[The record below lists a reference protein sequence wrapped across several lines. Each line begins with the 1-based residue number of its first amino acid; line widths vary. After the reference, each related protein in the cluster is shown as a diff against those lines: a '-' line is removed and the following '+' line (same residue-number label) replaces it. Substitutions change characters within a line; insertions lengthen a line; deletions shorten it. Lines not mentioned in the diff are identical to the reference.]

1 MNEIEAIDQEIAEI
15 QALLGIQSQ
24 RQPLQGV
31 ASYVL
36 SGDTKLMDAERQQD
50 MQEAQLLNAM
60 KLAKINKEAQDS
72 HNKEREAEKNE
83 KEFLVASEKAS
94 ILQENIKRKKEQ
106 GMDYS
111 EDEIKLAS
119 LMKQYP
125 GIEEYQIIP
134 EKRKKTDEAGNLLAK
149 HSKVSSKNSAK
160 EIQAAIDELAPL
172 EANDQV
178 QGRLAQLKIDLDVRQ
193 KADKNE
199 ADFRAWIGKQTGLK
213 RSDAVK
219 GVAYAKKQFGKT
231 VRYEED
237 APGSRTYRIVE

>member
-15 QALLGIQSQ
+15 QALLGIQAQ

-60 KLAKINKEAQDS
+60 RMAKINKDAQDS
-72 HNKEREAEKNE
+72 YNKEREAEKTE
-83 KEFLVASEKAS
+83 KELMVASEKAS

-106 GMDYS
+106 GLDYT

-125 GIEEYQIIP
+125 GIEDYQIIP
-134 EKRKKTDEAGNLLAK
+134 AERKKTEEAGNILAK
-149 HSKVSSKNSAK
+149 NSKISSKNSAK
-160 EIQAAIDELAPL
+160 EIKAAIDELTPL

-178 QGRLAQLKIDLDVRQ
+178 QARLAQLKTDLVARQ

-199 ADFRAWIGKQTGLK
+199 ADFKAWIGKQTGLK
-213 RSDAVK
+213 RTDAERAVEH
-219 GVAYAKKQFGKT
+219 AKKQFGKT

-237 APGSRTYRIVE
+237 SPGSRTYRIVE